1 MGANFSGN
9 SPSQM
14 MNNGSMSKRVLVV
27 EDEALLALEISEY
40 LAGAGFQVV
49 GPAASVAKALKLII
63 HPGCDMAILDVNLG
77 SEHSE
82 PIALALKAR
91 SIPFVVVSGN
101 SLDHLPSGFSG
112 APSVSKPVS
121 PSTLLGLFCQA

>member
-1 MGANFSGN
+1 
-9 SPSQM
+9 
-14 MNNGSMSKRVLVV
+14 MSKRVLVV

-40 LAGAGFQVV
+40 LTDVGFEVV
-49 GPAASVAKALKLII
+49 GPAASVARALKLITY
-63 HPGCDMAILDVNLG
+63 PGCDIAILDVNLG

-101 SLDHLPSGFSG
+101 SLEHLPSGFSG
-112 APSVSKPVS
+112 APLVSKPVS
-121 PSTLLGLFCQA
+121 PSTFLGLFAKT